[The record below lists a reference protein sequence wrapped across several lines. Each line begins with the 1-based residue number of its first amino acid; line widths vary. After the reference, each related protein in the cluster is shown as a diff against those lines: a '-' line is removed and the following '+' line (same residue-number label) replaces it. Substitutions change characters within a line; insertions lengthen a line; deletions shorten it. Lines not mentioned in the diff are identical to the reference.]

1 MTIVR
6 ISECQLLEG
15 SGSVKSIWFVWFV
28 WFVGDQL
35 SVTRSPIEL
44 SGDSLKATD
53 EKTFHLI
60 LLVEYFMTL
69 SGTI

>member
-1 MTIVR
+1 MR

-15 SGSVKSIWFVWFV
+15 SGSVKNIWFV

-60 LLVEYFMTL
+60 LLVEYFLTL